1 MAIKNIVSLN
11 APRAIGT
18 YSQAIVAGQFL
29 YVSGQLPLEAESM
42 LIIDGGLLEQVHRVF
57 NNIQAIV
64 QAAGANM
71 QQCVKVNISMVDLEG
86 FDVVNKVMA
95 EYFAEPY
102 PARACVGVASLPKN
116 ALIEVES
123 IFYLGRV

>member
-11 APRAIGT
+11 APRAIGI